1 MNFNNIS
8 LMVRRSARLVSRF
21 RPGRAV
27 SEGAAGTPAAGSR
40 VRLSAC
46 SVVASASSGAPHRA
60 APRRVR
66 TDHGG
71 VQFPGCSVR
80 TVRIVLNRCD
90 RLAKLSSEVR
100 TVRVK
105 LDRCDDSVGRNR
117 ERENEREKRRPAKRV
132 RFADPIQSHLEIER
146 EIEASPAELEI
157 ANECRISA
165 RSTGIRILQLNMRR
179 SAVVSGEVR
188 QLVSEKRLDVL
199 LLQEPYVR
207 KQNSSHTFYGLGRQ
221 IRVAAVRSQR
231 PWAAVAVSN
240 PEVEM
245 LFVSQL
251 STTHCVC
258 AEVQAPGFSFY
269 VASCYF
275 QYSDEIEEHLRH
287 LEKVCH
293 SLRGKRLIVAVD
305 SNARSS
311 LWGPQETDERG
322 AQLEDLIRSFSLQ
335 IVNDAD
341 QPPTYWTARGSS
353 FIDVTL
359 ASPAISQFVGEWRVR
374 QDWTTSDHNSIDI
387 RLRVPRE
394 TGNDR
399 ATVSN
404 RYDTRRADWEQ
415 FAESLRN
422 SSESQLKGL
431 ELESRENVEIMAE
444 KLTVVLQEACD
455 ASMPKKRRFRKSN
468 PWWTKEL
475 TISKKLVY
483 RLRRKVAEGRNEPN
497 YIEIVREYRVTLRK
511 YTREVKKTKKAS
523 WQEFVTSHGN
533 AEAWGIV
540 YKQQADKLRVDKV
553 LSTLRRGEY
562 STVTLEETASYLLE
576 THVPDDR
583 ENEDS
588 DEQKLVRENSK
599 IPPETDD
606 APFFTEQEVIQAVK
620 VFKNNKAPGPDL
632 IEVSV
637 LKAACR
643 VIPDQIVRLFNGC
656 LKWGVFPSVWK
667 VGSLRALLKG
677 EDKDERDPKSYRPIC
692 LLSVV
697 GKLFERLLNKIIIG
711 TSLAPENA
719 SGRQYGFTPGRSTE
733 DAVVELRRMVSS
745 SEERY
750 AVALLFDISGAFDN
764 VWWPLVL
771 ANLKDRNCPKN
782 VFEVLQSYFSGRRV
796 QLEFASGKVSK
807 QATRGCPQGSVLG
820 PACWNVMFDG
830 LLRKLEEIVPN
841 KFAAYADD
849 LIVVISGN
857 SRNELEKKGQEA
869 VDRIVSWCES
879 AKLDISKK
887 KTEAIVLKNG
897 TIDRNPIGRRGG
909 DRPDRK
915 RKNNKKKADL
925 TSRPPTL
932 KIGEDAIKFK
942 ETVRYLGVHFDREL
956 KVRSHCQYLDKKVES
971 LFSKLGRLARA
982 TWGLK
987 YRALST
993 IYRGVFAPTVAY
1005 AAAGWADL
1013 CTESD
1018 IRKLKGTQRK
1028 ALIPVVGSYRTASGE
1043 SLCVVAGET
1052 PVDILLQE
1060 ARAKYEIR
1068 KGRDARI
1075 GNVTIAPDR
1084 DAVKS
1089 IKKVGREMWQAKWD
1103 SSTKGRTTYSF
1114 FNKVSDRVEAR
1125 WVQPNRYS
1133 AQLLTGHGDFRARLA
1148 SLGLA
1153 GDGAC
1158 ACGGGEDTVSHHIL
1172 ECRDFEAQ
1180 RVALREQIGE
1190 ENWSWP
1196 EVAPLLV
1203 STPEAFSLFSDFSR
1217 ETLWIKGFNEPE
1229 DGSEII

>member
-1 MNFNNIS
+1 MSLSIS
-8 LMVRRSARLVSRF
+8 FSVRRSARLASRF
-21 RPGRAV
+21 RPDRAV
-27 SEGAAGTPAAGSR
+27 SEEVAGPSVAASR
-40 VRLSAC
+40 VRLPAG

-66 TDHGG
+66 AGCGG
-71 VQFPGCSVR
+71 ARFTGCSLR
-80 TVRIVLNRCD
+80 TVRVVVNRCD
-90 RLAKLSSEVR
+90 RLAKLYRQVR
-100 TVRVK
+100 TASVV
-105 LDRCDDSVGRNR
+105 LVRCDKLIGRKT
-117 ERENEREKRRPAKRV
+117 EKRRPAKRV
-132 RFADPIQSHLEIER
+132 RFADPIQSRLEVENDT
-146 EIEASPAELEI
+146 SPAELVI
-157 ANECRISA
+157 ASETVVSESIVSA

-188 QLVSEKRLDVL
+188 QLVAEKRLDVL

-207 KQNSSHTFYGLGRQ
+207 KQDSSHTFYGLGRQ

-231 PWAAVAVSN
+231 PWAAVAISN
-240 PEVEM
+240 PNLDM

-293 SLRGKRLIVAVD
+293 SLRGKRLVIAVD
-305 SNARSS
+305 ANARSS

-322 AQLEDLIRSFSLQ
+322 AQFEDLIRAFGLQ
-335 IVNDAD
+335 VLNDAA

-353 FIDVTL
+353 YIDVTL
-359 ASPAISQFVGEWRVR
+359 ASPAISQFVGEWKVR
-374 QDWTTSDHNSIDI
+374 RDWTTSDHNSVDV

-415 FAESLRN
+415 FAESLRDF
-422 SSESQLKGL
+422 SESQLEGL
-431 ELESRENVEIMAE
+431 NLESVGDVEIMAE
-444 KLTVVLQEACD
+444 KLTVVLQEACN

-468 PWWTKEL
+468 PWWTREL
-475 TISKKLVY
+475 TIIKKSVY
-483 RLRRKVAEGRNEPN
+483 RLRRKVAEGQDEPN
-497 YIEIVREYRVTLRK
+497 HLEIVREYRVSLRNYSK
-511 YTREVKKTKKAS
+511 EVKKAKKVS
-523 WQEFVTSHGN
+523 WQKFVTSHGN
-533 AEAWGIV
+533 AEAWGII
-540 YKQQADKLRVDKV
+540 YQQQADKLRVERV

-562 STVTLEETASYLLE
+562 STFTLEETASYFLD

-583 ENEDS
+583 EDEDNA
-588 DEQKLVRENSK
+588 EQKAVRENSEVS
-599 IPPETDD
+599 PETDD
-606 APFFTEQEVIQAVK
+606 APFFTEQEVIQAVRL
-620 VFKNNKAPGPDL
+620 FKNNKAPGPDL

-637 LKAACR
+637 LKAACKI
-643 VIPDQIVRLFNGC
+643 IPGQIVRLFNGC

-711 TSLAPENA
+711 TSLAPGNA

-733 DAVVELRRMVSS
+733 DAVVELRRMVSA
-745 SEERY
+745 SEGRY

-771 ANLKDRNCPKN
+771 TNLKDRNCPKN
-782 VFEVLQSYFSGRRV
+782 VFEVLRSYFSGRRV
-796 QLEFASGKVSK
+796 QLEFASRKVSK

-830 LLRKLEEIVPN
+830 LLRELENIAPN
-841 KFAAYADD
+841 RFAAYADD
-849 LIVVISGN
+849 LVVVISGN
-857 SRNELEKKGQEA
+857 SRYELERKGQEV

-879 AKLDISKK
+879 AKLEISRK
-887 KTEAIVLKNG
+887 KTEAIILKNG
-897 TIDRNPIGRRGG
+897 TIERNPIGRRGG

-915 RKNNKKKADL
+915 RKINKKKADL

-932 KIGEDAIKFK
+932 KIGNDSIRFK
-942 ETVRYLGVHFDREL
+942 STVRYLGVHFDKEM
-956 KVRSHCQYLDKKVES
+956 KVRSHCEYLDKKLES
-971 LFSKLGRLARA
+971 LFGKLGRLARA

-987 YRALST
+987 HRALST

-1018 IRKLKGTQRK
+1018 IKKLKGTQRK
-1028 ALIPVVGSYRTASGE
+1028 ALIPVVGSYRTASGD
-1043 SLCVVAGET
+1043 SLCVAAGET
-1052 PVDILLQE
+1052 PVNILVQE
-1060 ARAKYEIR
+1060 ARARYEVR
-1068 KGRDARI
+1068 KGRDAKI
-1075 GNVTIAPDR
+1075 GEVTIAPDR
-1084 DAVKS
+1084 DAIES
-1089 IKKVGREMWQAKWD
+1089 IKKAGREMWQAEWE
-1103 SSTKGRTTYSF
+1103 SSTKGRTTHSF
-1114 FNKVSDRVEAR
+1114 FKNVSDRVAAR
-1125 WVQPNRYS
+1125 WVRPGRWS

-1158 ACGGGEDTVSHHIL
+1158 ACGGGGDTVPHHIL
-1172 ECRDFEAQ
+1172 ECREFEAQ
-1180 RVALREQIGE
+1180 RIALRDFIGE

-1217 ETLWIKGFNEPE
+1217 ETLWLKGYNE
-1229 DGSEII
+1229 SECEREENAVD